1 MGESTND
8 TVALLGLLSTWGSGS
23 RFLESWPGL
32 LGLFG
37 NARCDWGLRQ
47 KVVDWMN
54 EGGKWARKRWV
65 LFWRTGWTFTET
77 PLVKLTGMLTDSELD
92 VHEKAWFKLG

>member
-1 MGESTND
+1 
-8 TVALLGLLSTWGSGS
+8 
-23 RFLESWPGL
+23 
-32 LGLFG
+32 
-37 NARCDWGLRQ
+37 
-47 KVVDWMN
+47 
-54 EGGKWARKRWV
+54 V